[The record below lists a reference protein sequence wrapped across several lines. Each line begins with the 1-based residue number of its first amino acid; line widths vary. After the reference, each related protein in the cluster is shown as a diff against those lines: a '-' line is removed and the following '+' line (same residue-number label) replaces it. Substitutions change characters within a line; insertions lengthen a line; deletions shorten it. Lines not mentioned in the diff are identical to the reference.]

1 MPNKG
6 GNFANENSHP
16 DKSANTTSTISMN
29 MVPPGGSAI
38 DPEKSRQSS

>member
-1 MPNKG
+1 MPNSG

-16 DKSANTTSTISMN
+16 DKSANTTKIKSMN

-38 DPEKSRQSS
+38 DPEK